1 MELLTYIQEDVI
13 DADSAIASDVPESF
27 QVWLANLT
35 HKSSKLSLSLLLA
48 GTTMLVGLGS
58 TLNAIAADAPSS
70 DVRYVQ
76 TLLAN
81 NGFYTGDID
90 GVAGAATKNA
100 ILRAQQTYNLP
111 ADGVVGSQTIA
122 ALEGGKVDKSEPV
135 AVDDTTIRTSSS
147 VMNLQKLLADRG
159 FYNGAVD
166 GLMGDQTRT
175 AIIAAQKAYSLNP
188 DGIAGQQ
195 TLAALESD
203 GVNAIKEKEAPS
215 NTKNKSDEIANLQE
229 LLQKRGFYNGAV
241 DGIMGDQT
249 RTAII
254 AAQKSY
260 GLTADGIAGPQTIS
274 ALESGSSTVT
284 KSESATASESATDK
298 DIAALQQLLAK
309 RGFYQGA
316 VDGIRG
322 KQTDAAIAAAQKAYG
337 LTVDGIAGSQTI
349 AALEKDAKVATPA
362 ATNTNQAAKND
373 QPVKDNTDNNITNLQ
388 NLLTD
393 RGFYNGPISG
403 ILGART
409 KDAIVAAQKAYGLT
423 ADGIAGSRTISAL
436 ESGSPKQTVTVTPAP
451 ITPVPVTPAPIAPA
465 PITPVP
471 VTPIPAIPTPVVTT
485 PVTPT
490 IRVEPR
496 PQVTPIPQPTVAAAP
511 IPPIPVAPSPKPQA
525 AAPAPTVVATPKP
538 TTSPTT
544 TAAANNQI
552 GELQRLLAQKGF
564 YTGKVDGVL
573 SGETRNAIV
582 RAQNFYTIS
591 PADGSPSNKLL
602 DELNKDK
609 FISEGN

>member
-13 DADSAIASDVPESF
+13 DVDFAIASDIPESF

-70 DVRYVQ
+70 DMQYVQ

-90 GVAGAATKNA
+90 GVAGTATKNA
-100 ILRAQQTYNLP
+100 ILRAQQAYNLP
-111 ADGVVGSQTIA
+111 ADGIVGSQTIA
-122 ALEGGKVDKSEPV
+122 ALEGGKVDKSESV
-135 AVDDTTIRTSSS
+135 TVDDTQIRTSST
-147 VMNLQKLLADRG
+147 VMNLQKLLTDRG

-175 AIIAAQKAYSLNP
+175 AIIAAQKAYNLNP

-203 GVNAIKEKEAPS
+203 GVATKEKELPN
-215 NTKNKSDEIANLQE
+215 NTKNKSAEISNLQE

-260 GLTADGIAGPQTIS
+260 GLTADGIAGPQTIN

-284 KSESATASESATDK
+284 KSESATDK
-298 DIAALQQLLAK
+298 DVAAVQQLLAK

-316 VDGIRG
+316 IDGIRG
-322 KQTDAAIAAAQKAYG
+322 KQTDAAIVAAQKAYG

-362 ATNTNQAAKND
+362 ATTTNQAAKNA

-409 KDAIVAAQKAYGLT
+409 REAIVAAQKAYGLT
-423 ADGIAGSRTISAL
+423 ADGIAGPRTIAAL
-436 ESGSPKQTVTVTPAP
+436 ESGSPKQTVTVTPV
-451 ITPVPVTPAPIAPA
+451 PVPPA
-465 PITPVP
+465 P
-471 VTPIPAIPTPVVTT
+471 VTPIPVIPTPVVTA

-490 IRVEPR
+490 IRVEPK

-511 IPPIPVAPSPKPQA
+511 PTATPIPPIPVAPSPKPQPTA
-525 AAPAPTVVATPKP
+525 AAPTPTVAATPKP
-538 TTSPTT
+538 TTQPTAAATPTITTPPAT

-552 GELQRLLAQKGF
+552 AELQRLLAQKGF

>member
-13 DADSAIASDVPESF
+13 DVDSAIASDVPESF
-27 QVWLANLT
+27 QAWLANLT

-48 GTTMLVGLGS
+48 GTTILVGLGS
-58 TLNAIAADAPSS
+58 TLNAIAADVPSS
-70 DVRYVQ
+70 DVQYVQ

-90 GVAGAATKNA
+90 GVAGAATQNA
-100 ILRAQQTYNLP
+100 ILRAQKAYNLP
-111 ADGVVGSQTIA
+111 ADGIVGSQTIA
-122 ALEGGKVDKSEPV
+122 ALEGGKVDKPDSV
-135 AVDDTTIRTSSS
+135 AVDDTKIRTSSA
-147 VMNLQKLLADRG
+147 VMNLQKLLTDRG

-166 GLMGDQTRT
+166 GIMGDQTRT
-175 AIIAAQKAYSLNP
+175 AIINAQKAYNLNP

-195 TLAALESD
+195 TLAALETD
-203 GVNAIKEKEAPS
+203 GVNAIKEKQAPS
-215 NTKNKSDEIANLQE
+215 DTKTKSDEIANLQE

-241 DGIMGDQT
+241 DGIMGNQT

-274 ALESGSSTVT
+274 ALESGNSTVT
-284 KSESATASESATDK
+284 KSESATDK
-298 DIAALQQLLAK
+298 DVAALQQLLAK

-362 ATNTNQAAKND
+362 ATPTNQAAPNA

-409 KDAIVAAQKAYGLT
+409 REAIIAAQKAYGLS
-423 ADGIAGSRTISAL
+423 ADGIAGPRTIAAL
-436 ESGSPKQTVTVTPAP
+436 ESGSPKQTVTVK
-451 ITPVPVTPAPIAPA
+451 PVPVAPA
-465 PITPVP
+465 PVA
-471 VTPIPAIPTPVVTT
+471 PIPVIPTPAVTAPVVTT

-490 IRVEPR
+490 IRVEPK
-496 PQVTPIPQPTVAAAP
+496 PQVTPIPQPTVAATSPTVAP
-511 IPPIPVAPSPKPQA
+511 IPPIPVAPSPQPQPTA
-525 AAPAPTVVATPKP
+525 AAPTPTVAATPKP

-552 GELQRLLAQKGF
+552 AELQRLLAQKGF